1 MGASMGQI
9 LKKFWSQLDEG
20 ITKDVFDNLRNF
32 LMCALLFAAG
42 NDALYGDSRLLL
54 GLFVSHVA
62 GWGLICLAAILMLL
76 NICDGLK
83 KLSKLR
89 YHVALQVLVCLFY
102 IIFAERVVELVWN
115 FRSP

>member
-1 MGASMGQI
+1 MRRF
-9 LKKFWSQLDEG
+9 LTKFWSQLDEG
-20 ITKDVFDNLRNF
+20 IIKDVFDNLRNF

-54 GLFVSHVA
+54 GLFVSHLV
-62 GWGLICLAAILMLL
+62 GWGMICLAAALMLL

-89 YHVALQVLVCLFY
+89 YHVVFQVLVCLFY
-102 IIFAERVVELVWN
+102 IIMAERIVELVWN
-115 FRSP
+115 FRSS